1 MQKSYFEQSRR
12 RMLPMANSYLGR
24 LTHGPP
30 HRVLNLTSSNIHAG
44 CEVLCSR
51 AAQIRPKL
59 YVFAHIHE
67 ARGAVV
73 RYWDEEETIRRP
85 ENVTPM
91 DAVENGEVTERPKG
105 DGIGG
110 EGREARP
117 FTVFVNAAVHHTLRH
132 QHTLPSLSFC
142 PD

>member
-1 MQKSYFEQSRR
+1 
-12 RMLPMANSYLGR
+12 MANSYLGR

-110 EGREARP
+110 E
-117 FTVFVNAAVHHTLRH
+117 
-132 QHTLPSLSFC
+132 
-142 PD
+142 